1 MHINSV
7 ALCTFQ
13 DNIRHMRINVVL
25 QTKQE
30 AALDEQNDVL
40 DFYKR
45 PNADHVH
52 LV

>member
-1 MHINSV
+1 
-7 ALCTFQ
+7 
-13 DNIRHMRINVVL
+13 MRINVVL
-25 QTKQE
+25 QRKQE